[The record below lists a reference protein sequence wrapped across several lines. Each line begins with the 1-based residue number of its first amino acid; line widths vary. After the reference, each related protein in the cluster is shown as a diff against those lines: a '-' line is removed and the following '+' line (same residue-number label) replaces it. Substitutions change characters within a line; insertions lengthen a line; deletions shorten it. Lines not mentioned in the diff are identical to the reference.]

1 MAKLNYLNGKI
12 SSVAPPRGTWIKDWE
27 DREEKKRP
35 APGRIQTHNPSE
47 TNLYFYRC
55 ATTAA
60 QQGEDEKITVV
71 IHQLNDG
78 GDLDAAGL
86 VRVGGRLLLNLD
98 QGSGEEQD
106 VRNDVS
112 SDHVAVDELAI
123 ESLERDFL

>member
-1 MAKLNYLNGKI
+1 MRRALNC
-12 SSVAPPRGTWIKDWE
+12 
-27 DREEKKRP
+27 
-35 APGRIQTHNPSE
+35 
-47 TNLYFYRC
+47 C
-55 ATTAA
+55 AMTTP

-123 ESLERDFL
+123 ESLERDFLWY